1 MLPLFPPNVVHVTVI
16 ISSEHILCV
25 YTRALLITFAF
36 RYYIFCHSN
45 KLYGKRHLTSQF
57 KTKTERISGYLNAR
71 FGKTDFGGHL
81 LSHEDVWVSRLSEEI
96 FEYVELL
103 SRERCPLAPLLP
115 IQRCSTTYHAHSHEQ
130 RSHYRGFTTNSLTT
144 IRHRVCL

>member
-96 FEYVELL
+96 FEDVELL
-103 SRERCPLAPLLP
+103 SRERRPLPSLLP
-115 IQRCSTTYHAHSHEQ
+115 VQCCSTTYHVHSHEQ
-130 RSHYRGFTTNSLTT
+130 RTSLQVFYIVT
-144 IRHRVCL
+144 H